1 MHLARVLGQPPDP
14 GVGLV
19 AAADPPLDHRAQ
31 HDLRRLP
38 ALVPRPAADDVDCSV
53 ERVRVTQRGDVRQRA
68 QSQLRIL
75 VALHGRDQKAAL
87 QLAATVEVQHRP
99 SPAPT
104 RRRHA
109 GTGQCRPHVLLAVV
123 EVLDGDPPQLA
134 LEHREPPLLLRA
146 HRQHPALHAHPP
158 PAPTPDRSDHDR
170 PTAVDVT
177 IEQRVQRH
185 DRIVVLGR
193 GVHEVHDKPRLL
205 AGVATG
211 HAPDALLIDAFG
223 GRRREV
229 HAHGRPRAVPA
240 LGQQLRVDQHVD
252 VPALVASE
260 NLRELAL
267 GRFAE
272 TPCALIPSARNASA
286 RL

>member
-1 MHLARVLGQPPDP
+1 M
-14 GVGLV
+14 
-19 AAADPPLDHRAQ
+19 
-31 HDLRRLP
+31 
-38 ALVPRPAADDVDCSV
+38 
-53 ERVRVTQRGDVRQRA
+53 
-68 QSQLRIL
+68 
-75 VALHGRDQKAAL
+75 
-87 QLAATVEVQHRP
+87 
-99 SPAPT
+99 
-104 RRRHA
+104 
-109 GTGQCRPHVLLAVV
+109 LLAVV
-123 EVLDGDPPQLA
+123 EVLDRDPPQLA

-158 PAPTPDRSDHDR
+158 PAPTPDRSDDDR

-193 GVHEVHDKPRLL
+193 GVHEVHDQPRLL
-205 AGVATG
+205 AGVAAG

-260 NLRELAL
+260 DLRQLAL
-267 GRFAE
+267 GRLARDPLRLDPFGAE
-272 TPCALIPSARNASA
+272 RLREVVGVLHTRRIHDAGHAVEA
-286 RL
+286 RLVQVRRRHVERLLVEQRGQLLLVELGIHLAAAQWHLRDRPDPHAG